1 MPCAPLRPSTQEEL
15 KIFHRRRLLLLADE
29 RPDVFACET
38 VPCLLEVEALLQLL
52 DEPEVRAKDIPAWI
66 AVSCRDESSLNSGES
81 LAALAALVSTYLDK
95 RPGAISALGINCT
108 PPQHLEC
115 ALGCLATHLPPSL
128 PLIVYANKGE
138 QYDPDQK
145 EWIAGTAASDQEYV
159 EHAKRWVGVEGGGR
173 VKIVGG
179 CCRTTPSTITALR
192 QHLVSSSEK
201 HL

>member
-1 MPCAPLRPSTQEEL
+1 MVVGEKNVL
-15 KIFHRRRLLLLADE
+15 
-29 RPDVFACET
+29 
-38 VPCLLEVEALLQLL
+38 
-52 DEPEVRAKDIPAWI
+52 
-66 AVSCRDESSLNSGES
+66 LNSGS
-81 LAALAALVSTYLDK
+81 RFFPQRPKIRVCVFTPRTY
-95 RPGAISALGINCT
+95 T
-108 PPQHLEC
+108 
-115 ALGCLATHLPPSL
+115 L
-128 PLIVYANKGE
+128 PLLPFIVYANKGE